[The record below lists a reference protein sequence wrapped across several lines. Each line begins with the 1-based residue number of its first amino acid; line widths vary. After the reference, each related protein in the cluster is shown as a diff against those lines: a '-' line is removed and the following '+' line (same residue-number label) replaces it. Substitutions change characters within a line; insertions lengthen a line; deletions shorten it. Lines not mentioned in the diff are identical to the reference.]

1 VVFIAAALVFRSLI
15 AGVLVVTPLLLSVLV
30 NMGLM
35 GWLGMRLNVP
45 TALTSA
51 LAIGIGADYAI
62 YMLFR
67 LREEIARG
75 TDVDAAFR
83 KVLKTAGKAC
93 LFVASA
99 VAGGYAVQAG
109 SRGYY
114 PHTWN
119 AILIGTAML
128 VSVTAALTVMPALV
142 LKFRPK
148 FIFHG
153 GDVNTTSGNK
163 RPGLAMVAALGLGAL
178 LMGTLPN
185 KAWALSATEIM
196 DKNFVV
202 AKYADST
209 SESTMTLTNKSGQKR
224 VRKTFGTSKL
234 EPNGIDNKRMT
245 RFLEPTDVKGTVSML
260 IEHTDRDDDI
270 WIYLPSVKKVR
281 RLISSNKKDSFVGT
295 DFSYG
300 DVIGHKVKEWNHTM
314 LKDEEVDGTPCFV
327 IEAIPK
333 DATIKANTG
342 YSKRIVWIQKDNF
355 VTLKSIAYDEAG
367 ELLKEA
373 RYKHFKEVDPVKK
386 KWQAGILE
394 ARNLQTGHS
403 TVITIDNFKVN
414 IGVKDDYFTTR
425 YMEQQ

>member
-1 VVFIAAALVFRSLI
+1 
-15 AGVLVVTPLLLSVLV
+15 
-30 NMGLM
+30 
-35 GWLGMRLNVP
+35 
-45 TALTSA
+45 
-51 LAIGIGADYAI
+51 
-62 YMLFR
+62 
-67 LREEIARG
+67 
-75 TDVDAAFR
+75 
-83 KVLKTAGKAC
+83 
-93 LFVASA
+93 
-99 VAGGYAVQAG
+99 
-109 SRGYY
+109 
-114 PHTWN
+114 
-119 AILIGTAML
+119 
-128 VSVTAALTVMPALV
+128 
-142 LKFRPK
+142 
-148 FIFHG
+148 
-153 GDVNTTSGNK
+153 
-163 RPGLAMVAALGLGAL
+163 MVAALGLSAL
-178 LMGTLPN
+178 LMGTLPT

-202 AKYADST
+202 GKYADST

-260 IEHTDRDDDI
+260 IEHSDKDDDI

-327 IEAIPK
+327 IESIPK
-333 DATIKANTG
+333 DATIKSNTG

-355 VTLKSIAYDEAG
+355 VTLKSVAYDEAG

-373 RYKHFKEVDPVKK
+373 RYKHYKEVDPVKK
-386 KWQAGILE
+386 KWQAGVLE